1 MPKKK
6 LTQTQLVM
14 RHLINRGS
22 ITQAQALSLYGI
34 GRLAARIDEI
44 RLSTS
49 PCLPKIVRTEM
60 KKHKTRQGRIGQH
73 AVYVFDAQGLDKKYH
88 RERWGL

>member
-1 MPKKK
+1 MAKKK
-6 LTQTQLVM
+6 LTQAQLVM

-34 GRLAARIDEI
+34 GRLAARIEEI
-44 RLSTS
+44 RYDLGWRPGWVETQM
-49 PCLPKIVRTEM
+49 VR
-60 KKHKTRQGRIGQH
+60 HKTKQGRPGQH
-73 AVYVFDAQGLDKKYH
+73 ALYVFDDAGFGKKYH